1 MGTKSVITIG
11 RQFGS
16 GGREVGEKLAK
27 QLGIPYF
34 DKELILLAA
43 QKSGMSPEILEEAD
57 EKATSN
63 FWYSMSL
70 GIPSHS
76 PHSAYFY
83 EMPVND
89 KLFLLQSEVIENA
102 ANNGPCVIVG
112 RCADYVLRD
121 HPNCA
126 HVYVHADDSFR
137 VKRIAALHSLD
148 LPKAEELMR
157 KTDKNRR
164 SYYNYYTDKK
174 WGDARNY
181 HLCIDSSI
189 LGTDAAVELIK
200 DYVALRESHES

>member
-16 GGREVGEKLAK
+16 GGREVGEKLAN

-57 EKATSN
+57 EKAASS

-70 GIPSHS
+70 GAPSQT

-89 KLFLLQSEVIENA
+89 KLFLLQSEVIENEA
-102 ANNGPCVIVG
+102 AKGPCVIVG
-112 RCADYVLRD
+112 RCADYVLRSRTD
-121 HPNCA
+121 CA
-126 HVYVHADDSFR
+126 HIYIHASDEFR
-137 VKRIAALHSLD
+137 AKRIADLHSLD
-148 LPKAEELMR
+148 LQKAEELMR
-157 KTDKNRR
+157 KTDKKRR
-164 SYYNYYTDKK
+164 SYYNYYSDKK

-181 HLCIDSSI
+181 HLCVDSSV
-189 LGTDAAVELIK
+189 LGIDAAVALIK
-200 DYVALRESHES
+200 DYVALRESN